1 MTVQEMYET
10 CVQLIDAGLG
20 KATIYDVENPTFT
33 PVSVQYD
40 ILRDMVEITEWEEH
54 DGARQT
60 D

>member
-10 CVQLIDAGLG
+10 CVQLIAAGLG
-20 KATIYDVENPTFT
+20 KAYVYDVENPTFT

-40 ILRDMVEITEWEEH
+40 IIRDRVEITEWEER